1 MKFLIVLLTT
11 ALALKPKLCIDCK
24 HFKKDLFSDNKYGKC
39 AVAPIVLEDDNY
51 DVTGIVLQEKNDHQ
65 FCSIERRYGECGVD
79 GKLFVKKT

>member
-1 MKFLIVLLTT
+1 MKILFVLLTT
-11 ALALKPKLCIDCK
+11 SFAFKQKLCIHCK
-24 HFKKDLFSDNKYGKC
+24 HFKKDIFSSDKYGKC

-65 FCSIERRYGECGVD
+65 FCSIERRYGECGVE